1 MGVTRDDSLGHSP
14 EIGSLD
20 TGFYLK
26 SSRPVPRPSNYDFA
40 VISLFSCTVILS
52 VTDLI
57 TTSFALRAGLRE
69 GNVMLLGVA
78 SYFQLNFFQAIAGT
92 KLAFIF
98 GAAALAVVGIRSDI
112 QLTRKIVFSSLAVFV
127 VLLLLVS
134 VNNLLMINL

>member
-1 MGVTRDDSLGHSP
+1 MGVTSDDSLGRSP
-14 EIGSLD
+14 EIGSPD
-20 TGFYLK
+20 TGLYLK

-57 TTSFALRAGLRE
+57 TTSFALRAGLQE

-92 KLAFIF
+92 KLAFIV
-98 GAAALAVVGIRSDI
+98 GAATLAVVGIRSDI

-127 VLLLLVS
+127 VLLLFVS